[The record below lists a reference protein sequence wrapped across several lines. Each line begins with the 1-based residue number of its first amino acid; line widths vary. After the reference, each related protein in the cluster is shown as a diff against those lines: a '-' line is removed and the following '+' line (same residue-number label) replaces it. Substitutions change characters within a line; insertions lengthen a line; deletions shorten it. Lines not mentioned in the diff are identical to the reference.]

1 MSLRV
6 FVSAGEASGDRHAA
20 GLVRALRRRVP
31 DLEIRGL
38 GGPALEA
45 EGAVLLARIDELAA
59 LGFSEVIRRLPFF
72 ARLMSR
78 VTADI
83 EAWQPNVVIPVDY
96 PGFNLRLARRARARH
111 VPVVYYIAPQVWAWR
126 PERRPGIARAVDH
139 LLVVFPFEEPLFREA
154 GIRTTFVGHPL
165 LDATPSLTREAVRAN
180 LGVAAEDKLLA
191 LLPGSRVQ
199 EIEANLPVLAEGMTQ
214 LMLRKSVRVM
224 VSRAP
229 AVSARVY
236 AWAEK
241 RGLALWEGSAGDLA
255 GAADAALVA
264 SGTATLETGLRG
276 TPLAVVY
283 RTGSLNW
290 HLAKALVKI
299 RTIGLV
305 NIAAGGHRV
314 PELLQDRF
322 TPERVAEVAERL
334 LFDPRESKEQRAYL
348 AELAAKLGGTGAAER
363 AADAVLE
370 SIGVRAEAAR

>member
-6 FVSAGEASGDRHAA
+6 FISAGEASGDRHAA
-20 GLVRALRRRVP
+20 GLMRALKKRVP
-31 DLEIRGL
+31 SLEVRGL

-45 EGAVLLARIDELAA
+45 EGAELLARIDELAA

-72 ARLMSR
+72 TRLMSR
-78 VTADI
+78 VIAEI
-83 EAWQPNVVIPVDY
+83 ESWKPHVVIPVDY
-96 PGFNLRLARRARARH
+96 PGFNLRLARRARARG

-165 LDATPSLTREAVRAN
+165 LDSVGVSQNRETVRSQ
-180 LGVAAEDKLLA
+180 LEVDETERLLA

-199 EIEANLPVLAEGMTQ
+199 EIEANLPVLVEGVSG
-214 LMLRKSVRVM
+214 LNARVV

-229 AVSARVY
+229 TVPEQVY
-236 AWAEK
+236 AAAK
-241 RGLALWEGSAGDLA
+241 MRRLTFWEGSAGDLA

-314 PELLQDRF
+314 PELLQDQF
-322 TPERVAEVAERL
+322 TAERVNKVAERL
-334 LFDPRESKEQRAYL
+334 LFDPDEASEQRAYL
-348 AELAAKLGGTGAAER
+348 ATLAEKLGGQGAADR
-363 AADAVLE
+363 AAEAVLE
-370 SIGVRAEAAR
+370 TIGVRAEAPW

>member
-31 DLEIRGL
+31 DLDVRGL

-45 EGAVLLARIDELAA
+45 EGATLLARIDELAA

-72 ARLMSR
+72 TRLMSR
-78 VTADI
+78 VTAEI
-83 EAWQPNVVIPVDY
+83 ESWKPHVVIPVDY

-111 VPVVYYIAPQVWAWR
+111 IPVVYYIAPQVWAWR

-165 LDATPSLTREAVRAN
+165 LDGTAAVSRQAVREQ
-180 LGVAAEDKLLA
+180 LGISNEDHLLA
-191 LLPGSRVQ
+191 ILPGSRIQ
-199 EIEANLPVLAEGMTQ
+199 EIEANLPVLVEGVSE
-214 LMLRKSVRVM
+214 LEARVV

-229 AVSARVY
+229 AVPEHVY
-236 AWAEK
+236 RAAK
-241 RGLALWEGSAGDLA
+241 AQGLAVWDGSAGDLA

-314 PELLQDRF
+314 PELLQDQF
-322 TPERVAEVAERL
+322 TAERVAEVAGRL
-334 LFDPRESKEQRAYL
+334 LFDPQEAAEQRRYL
-348 AELAAKLGGTGAAER
+348 AQLREKLGGQGAAER

-370 SIGVRAEAAR
+370 TMGARTRTAP

>member
-1 MSLRV
+1 
-6 FVSAGEASGDRHAA
+6 
-20 GLVRALRRRVP
+20 
-31 DLEIRGL
+31 
-38 GGPALEA
+38 
-45 EGAVLLARIDELAA
+45 
-59 LGFSEVIRRLPFF
+59 
-72 ARLMSR
+72 
-78 VTADI
+78 
-83 EAWQPNVVIPVDY
+83 
-96 PGFNLRLARRARARH
+96 
-111 VPVVYYIAPQVWAWR
+111 VPVAYYIAPQVWAWR

-165 LDATPSLTREAVRAN
+165 LDAHTSLTRDDVRRR
-180 LGVAAEDKLLA
+180 LGIGNEDPLLA
-191 LLPGSRVQ
+191 ILPGSRVQ
-199 EIEANLPVLAEGMTQ
+199 EIEANLPVLCAGVAG
-214 LMLRKSVRVM
+214 LNARVV

-229 AVSARVY
+229 AVSEQVY
-236 AWAEK
+236 EVLK
-241 RGLALWEGSAGDLA
+241 THGLTLWEGSAGDLA

-314 PELLQDRF
+314 PELLQDQF
-322 TPERVAEVAERL
+322 TPERVHEVAARL
-334 LFDPRESKEQRAYL
+334 LFDPKEAAEQRAYL
-348 AELAAKLGGTGAAER
+348 AQLAEKLGGQGAAER

-370 SIGVRAEAAR
+370 TIGVRAEAVP

>member
-6 FVSAGEASGDRHAA
+6 FVSAGEASGDLHAA

-31 DLEIRGL
+31 DLEVRGL

-72 ARLMSR
+72 TRLMSR
-78 VTADI
+78 VIADI
-83 EAWQPNVVIPVDY
+83 EAWQPQVVIPVDY
-96 PGFNLRLARRARARH
+96 PGFNLRLGRRARARH
-111 VPVVYYIAPQVWAWR
+111 IPVVYYIAPQVWAWR

-165 LDATPSLTREAVRAN
+165 LDHSSSLTRDAVRER
-180 LGVAAEDKLLA
+180 LGIAGAEKLLA

-199 EIEANLPVLAEGMTQ
+199 EIEANLPVLAKGVSG
-214 LMLRKSVRVM
+214 LNARVV

-229 AVSARVY
+229 SVPDRVY
-236 AWAEK
+236 ASLQTY
-241 RGLALWEGSAGDLA
+241 GLALWDGSAGDLA
-255 GAADAALVA
+255 GAADTALVA

-276 TPLAVVY
+276 TPMAVVY

-299 RTIGLV
+299 RTVGLV
-305 NIAAGGHRV
+305 NIAAGGRRI
-314 PELLQDRF
+314 PELLQDQF
-322 TPERVAEVAERL
+322 TPERVAEVAKRL
-334 LFDPRESKEQRAYL
+334 LFDPQEAVEQRAYL
-348 AELAAKLGGTGAAER
+348 AALAEKLGGQGAAER
-363 AADAVLE
+363 AAEAVLE
-370 SIGVRAEAAR
+370 TIGVRAEATR

>member
-6 FVSAGEASGDRHAA
+6 FVSAGEASGDLHAA

-31 DLEIRGL
+31 DLEVRGL

-72 ARLMSR
+72 TRLMSR
-78 VTADI
+78 VIADI
-83 EAWQPNVVIPVDY
+83 EAWQPQVVIPVDY
-96 PGFNLRLARRARARH
+96 PGFNLRLGRRARARH
-111 VPVVYYIAPQVWAWR
+111 IPVVYYIAPQVWAWR

-165 LDATPSLTREAVRAN
+165 LDHSSSLTRDAVRER
-180 LGVAAEDKLLA
+180 LGISGVERLLA

-199 EIEANLPVLAEGMTQ
+199 EIEANLPVLAEGVSQ
-214 LMLRKSVRVM
+214 LNARVV

-229 AVSARVY
+229 SVPDRVY
-236 AWAEK
+236 ASLQTY
-241 RGLALWEGSAGDLA
+241 GLALWDGSAGDLA

-276 TPLAVVY
+276 TPMAVVY

-299 RTIGLV
+299 RTVGLV
-305 NIAAGGHRV
+305 NIAAGGRRI
-314 PELLQDRF
+314 PELLQDQF
-322 TPERVAEVAERL
+322 TPERVAEVAKRL
-334 LFDPRESKEQRAYL
+334 LFDPQEAVEQRAYL
-348 AELAAKLGGTGAAER
+348 AALAEKLGGQGAAER
-363 AADAVLE
+363 AAEAVLE
-370 SIGVRAEAAR
+370 TIGVRAEATR

>member
-6 FVSAGEASGDRHAA
+6 FVSAGEASGDLHAA

-31 DLEIRGL
+31 DLEVRGL

-72 ARLMSR
+72 TRLMSR
-78 VTADI
+78 VIADI
-83 EAWQPNVVIPVDY
+83 EAWQPQVVIPVDY
-96 PGFNLRLARRARARH
+96 PGFNLRLGRRARARH
-111 VPVVYYIAPQVWAWR
+111 IPVVYYIAPQVWAWR

-165 LDATPSLTREAVRAN
+165 LDHSSSLTRDAVRER
-180 LGVAAEDKLLA
+180 LGISGVERLLA

-199 EIEANLPVLAEGMTQ
+199 EIEANLPVLAEGVSQ
-214 LMLRKSVRVM
+214 LNARVV

-229 AVSARVY
+229 SVPDRVY
-236 AWAEK
+236 ASLQTY
-241 RGLALWEGSAGDLA
+241 GLALWDGSAGDLA

-276 TPLAVVY
+276 TPMAVVY

-299 RTIGLV
+299 RTVGLV
-305 NIAAGGHRV
+305 NIAAGGRRI
-314 PELLQDRF
+314 PELLQDQF
-322 TPERVAEVAERL
+322 TPQRVAEVAKRL
-334 LFDPRESKEQRAYL
+334 LFDPQEAVEQRAYL
-348 AELAAKLGGTGAAER
+348 AALAEKLGGQGAAER
-363 AADAVLE
+363 AAEAVLE
-370 SIGVRAEAAR
+370 TIGVRAEATR

>member
-1 MSLRV
+1 MTLRV

-31 DLEIRGL
+31 DLEVRGL
-38 GGPALEA
+38 GGPELEA

-72 ARLMSR
+72 TRLMSR

-83 EAWQPNVVIPVDY
+83 EAWQPHVVIPVDY
-96 PGFNLRLARRARARH
+96 PGFNLRLARRARGRRI
-111 VPVVYYIAPQVWAWR
+111 PVAYYIAPQVWAWR
-126 PERRPGIARAVDH
+126 PERRPGIGRAVDH

-154 GIRTTFVGHPL
+154 AIRTTFVGHPL
-165 LDATPSLTREAVRAN
+165 LDGTSSTPRQAVRER
-180 LGVAAEDKLLA
+180 LGISNQERLLA
-191 LLPGSRVQ
+191 ILPGSRVQ
-199 EIEANLPVLAEGMTQ
+199 EIEANLPVLVDGVAT
-214 LMLRKSVRVM
+214 LNARVV

-229 AVSARVY
+229 AVPEPVY
-236 AWAEK
+236 AVATTL
-241 RGLALWEGSAGDLA
+241 GLALWEGSAGDLA

-314 PELLQDRF
+314 PELLQDQF
-322 TPERVAEVAERL
+322 TAQRVAEIAHRL
-334 LFDPRESKEQRAYL
+334 LFDPNEAREQRAYL
-348 AELAAKLGGTGAAER
+348 AQLAEKLGGQGAADR
-363 AADAVLE
+363 AALAVLE
-370 SIGVRAEAAR
+370 TIGVRAETVP

>member
-1 MSLRV
+1 MTLRV

-20 GLVRALRRRVP
+20 GLVSALRRRVP
-31 DLEIRGL
+31 DLEVRGL

-72 ARLMSR
+72 TRLMAR
-78 VTADI
+78 VTVDI
-83 EAWQPNVVIPVDY
+83 EAWQPNVMIPVDY

-165 LDATPSLTREAVRAN
+165 LDAGASLTRDAVRER
-180 LGVAAEDKLLA
+180 LGVSGEDRLLA

-199 EIEANLPVLAEGMTQ
+199 EIEANLPVLAEGVSR
-214 LMLRKSVRVM
+214 LNARVV

-229 AVSARVY
+229 AVPDQVY
-236 AWAEK
+236 AALEAY
-241 RGLALWEGSAGDLA
+241 GLPLWDGSAGDLA

-276 TPLAVVY
+276 TPMAVVY

-305 NIAAGGHRV
+305 NIAAGGQRV
-314 PELLQDRF
+314 PELLQDQF
-322 TPERVAEVAERL
+322 TPERVAEVANRL
-334 LFDPRESKEQRAYL
+334 LFDPREAAEQRAYL
-348 AELAAKLGGTGAAER
+348 AALAEKLGGQGAAER

-370 SIGVRAEAAR
+370 TIGVRAGATP